1 MAVASL
7 DNGERLPGIWWSLGR
22 QLLKVPISAGTN
34 FHRTRTARALLKV
47 TLRHEN
53 RGNP

>member
-1 MAVASL
+1 MAVTSL

-22 QLLKVPISAGTN
+22 HLLKVPIGAGTN
-34 FHRTRTARALLKV
+34 FHRTRTAQALLKV
-47 TLRHEN
+47 ALPHEN